1 MESALFGK
9 GVDESDH
16 TTHRVYRIREVTKNE
31 ACIIRYPQYCSRW
44 EASVCLGL
52 NMLTSRAQRAL
63 VAQLWLARNEANVLI
78 TKDGHPGHP
87 GHPGDDSD
95 YYSAKISVDDGVV
108 ARHFE
113 LTYSDNVIILYHGTA
128 DLAVD
133 DY

>member
-1 MESALFGK
+1 MPRK
-9 GVDESDH
+9 
-16 TTHRVYRIREVTKNE
+16 
-31 ACIIRYPQYCSRW
+31 
-44 EASVCLGL
+44 VCVFITVFKAHPL
-52 NMLTSRAQRAL
+52 QRAL

-78 TKDGHPGHP
+78 TKVPFT

-95 YYSAKISVDDGVV
+95 DYSAKISVNDGAV